1 VVVCVVFVLL
11 IVVLYLIDF
20 GSFWMVIIMLKIQLS
35 NLAVSSNTW
44 QRVVYCLGGFYWLT
58 LATPCDTW

>member
-1 VVVCVVFVLL
+1 MVVCVVFVLL
-11 IVVLYLIDF
+11 IVVLNLIDF

-44 QRVVYCLGGFYWLT
+44 QRVVYCLGGFY
-58 LATPCDTW
+58 